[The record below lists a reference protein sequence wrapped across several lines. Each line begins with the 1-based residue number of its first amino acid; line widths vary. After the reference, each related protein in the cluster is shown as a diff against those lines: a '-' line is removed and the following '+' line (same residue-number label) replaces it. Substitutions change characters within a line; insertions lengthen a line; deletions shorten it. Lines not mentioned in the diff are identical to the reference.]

1 MNPKKANKLYIQV
14 AEDLNITEDLVEVIT
29 EFYYKEVKNLMTN
42 LLEPRINVEGLGHF
56 TTRAIVI
63 TKSIDKISK
72 VLENHDISTFKAY
85 HNKKAM
91 EIKLNALSKLKIK
104 IDKEIDRKSEFNK
117 LNKK

>member
-72 VLENHDISTFKAY
+72 VLENHDTSTFKAY

>member
-1 MNPKKANKLYIQV
+1 MNPKKSNKLYIQV
-14 AEDLNITEDLVEVIT
+14 AEDLNITEDLVEAIT

-56 TTRAIVI
+56 TTRSIVVN
-63 TKSIDKISK
+63 KSIDKISK
-72 VLENHDISTFKAY
+72 VLETHDTSTFKAY

-104 IDKEIDRKSEFNK
+104 IDLEINRRNEFNK